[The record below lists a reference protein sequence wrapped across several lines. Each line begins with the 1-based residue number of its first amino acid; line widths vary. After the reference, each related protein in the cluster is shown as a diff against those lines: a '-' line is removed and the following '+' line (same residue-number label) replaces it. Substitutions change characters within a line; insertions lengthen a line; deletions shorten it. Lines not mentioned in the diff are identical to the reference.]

1 MGRVRSRSLQEG
13 RLVATS
19 GFSLQEAGQ
28 KWPGGSG
35 PGSFLPGSRGSRL
48 PTRLSIPPG
57 ALCWPCLLGPRGT
70 LHGSSGV
77 CT

>member
-19 GFSLQEAGQ
+19 GCSLQEAGQ

-48 PTRLSIPPG
+48 PTHLSIPPAPSAG
-57 ALCWPCLLGPRGT
+57 PASWVLGGT